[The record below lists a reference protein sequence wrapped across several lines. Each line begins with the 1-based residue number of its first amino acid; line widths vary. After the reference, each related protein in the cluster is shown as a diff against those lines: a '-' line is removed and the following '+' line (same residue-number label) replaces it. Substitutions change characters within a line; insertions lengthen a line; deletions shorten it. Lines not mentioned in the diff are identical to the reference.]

1 MTTPTL
7 EKILSQD
14 AIETCE
20 NMTKTIARVLLE
32 HDVPVEEQMLV
43 MASIMATMQAVIDD
57 CYNEG
62 VKAGDAGVLK
72 EAEEK
77 KKVKL
82 PRKIDDIETGVFKD
96 KEKVLVRGVNIQ
108 LDGKNIWN

>member
-1 MTTPTL
+1 MNLFDMNGPL
-7 EKILSQD
+7 MNALRKLAYIFICNIMFCLLSLPMFT
-14 AIETCE
+14 AG
-20 NMTKTIARVLLE
+20 
-32 HDVPVEEQMLV
+32 
-43 MASIMATMQAVIDD
+43 ASLTALFACMQAVIDD

-72 EAEEK
+72 EVEEK